1 MVSRDGKLIQIHQKL
16 YLEGDT
22 REWIVIG
29 FNLDTQDVQIS
40 TYPHQSENRREVSS
54 QLLIVDLHNCSSC
67 GD

>member
-54 QLLIVDLHNCSSC
+54 QLLIVDLHNCPSC